1 MVTKL
6 GRATGRA
13 EYGLPGWFFF
23 SSHTRL
29 LLRQFG
35 KAVAAA
41 RVSRPA
47 ALAGISMMPVG
58 AAQIFENLVE
68 CSKKSSSEL

>member
-23 SSHTRL
+23 SSHTSL
-29 LLRQFG
+29 LLRRFAR
-35 KAVAAA
+35 AVVVAQ
-41 RVSRPA
+41 VSRPA
-47 ALAGISMMPVG
+47 AWAGISMMSAG

-68 CSKKSSSEL
+68 CSNKSSSEL